1 MRTVVKKL
9 LPIIAT
15 VLIIIIVSVLLTF
28 LSASLS
34 QELKK
39 LTWEQRFVLTVL
51 WLIGDVVIAF
61 SPLIAVQF
69 LNFLAKE
76 GKKIGWLEMLE
87 KADLFL
93 FSTTLS
99 GTSMTRLLEPS
110 FRDGHLVF
118 PVIGLE
124 EAMLACGLILAF
136 LFSAQLLAFTL
147 TGAIDPKQAV
157 ETEIVLAFVAI
168 VLSYSTF
175 MLGFVAN

>member
-1 MRTVVKKL
+1 
-9 LPIIAT
+9 
-15 VLIIIIVSVLLTF
+15 
-28 LSASLS
+28 
-34 QELKK
+34 
-39 LTWEQRFVLTVL
+39 
-51 WLIGDVVIAF
+51 
-61 SPLIAVQF
+61 
-69 LNFLAKE
+69 
-76 GKKIGWLEMLE
+76 
-87 KADLFL
+87 
-93 FSTTLS
+93 
-99 GTSMTRLLEPS
+99 MTRLLEPS